1 MGLGG
6 GGHGE
11 GGGVGSESGLLNSVS
26 FYIITYSRIK
36 RQKICKIPDKLF
48 QLG

>member
-1 MGLGG
+1 MGEWGG
-6 GGHGE
+6 GEGE
-11 GGGVGSESGLLNSVS
+11 KVAYSIQSVL
-26 FYIITYSRIK
+26 K